1 MLAMRDF
8 KILVVDDDPQLLR
21 SFKRLFSGKLSLDT
35 AEGVSD
41 GLKAVSEQGPYAVVI
56 SDYRMPLMN
65 GVQFLSKVKIAQPDT
80 VRILLTGYADL
91 KTAIEAVNEGNI
103 FRLLTKPCPAALL
116 AKSLADGIRQYKL
129 VRAERD
135 LLERTLSGSIAVLS
149 ELLSLAKPE
158 AFGRASRIADRVK
171 EVARQMDAS
180 PKWEIAVA
188 AMLSQIGLI
197 VFPDSSIRRIAKG
210 RDLPPDEKSLFN
222 NHPQMAADL
231 IRRIPRM
238 DRVAAI
244 VAYQEKRYDGSGIP
258 EDDRQCEDIPLG
270 ARILKVVIDLD
281 ALIFSGRPV
290 RESLAELKGRTGHYD
305 PAVLE
310 SLEALLGAETQHEL
324 REVAANE
331 LMENMVLADDVYT
344 VSPKKKLLGKGQK
357 LSKSVIMHIQRYN
370 LTVGVEQPIKV
381 SGPD

>member
-1 MLAMRDF
+1 MEVIMDYR
-8 KILVVDDDPQLLR
+8 ILVVDDDPQLLQ
-21 SFKRLFSGKLSLDT
+21 SFKRLFAGKLSLDT
-35 AEGVSD
+35 AEGVAE
-41 GLKAVSEQGPYAVVI
+41 GLKSISERGPYAVVI

-65 GVQFLSKVKIAQPDT
+65 GVQFLSKVKIAHPDT

-103 FRLLTKPCPAALL
+103 FRLLTKPCPAAVL
-116 AKSLADGIRQYKL
+116 ARSLADGIRQYKL
-129 VRAERD
+129 VKAERD
-135 LLERTLSGSIAVLS
+135 LLERTLSGSIAVLA

-171 EVARQMDAS
+171 EIARQMDAS

-197 VFPDSSIRRIAKG
+197 VFPDYSIRRIAKG
-210 RDLPPDEKSLFN
+210 RSLPPEEQALFD
-222 NHPQMAADL
+222 NHPGMAADL
-231 IRRIPRM
+231 ISRIPRM
-238 DRVAAI
+238 DQVAEI
-244 VAYQEKRYDGSGIP
+244 IAYQEKRYDGSGFP
-258 EDDRQCEDIPLG
+258 DNARKGEEIPLG
-270 ARILKVVIDLD
+270 ARILKVAIDLD

-290 RESLAELKGRTGHYD
+290 RGALAEMKGRTGYYD
-305 PAVLE
+305 PTV
-310 SLEALLGAETQHEL
+310 LEALEDVLGVEARHVL
-324 REVAANE
+324 REVRTHE
-331 LMENMVLADDVYT
+331 LKEDMILAHDVYT

-381 SGPD
+381 IDSD